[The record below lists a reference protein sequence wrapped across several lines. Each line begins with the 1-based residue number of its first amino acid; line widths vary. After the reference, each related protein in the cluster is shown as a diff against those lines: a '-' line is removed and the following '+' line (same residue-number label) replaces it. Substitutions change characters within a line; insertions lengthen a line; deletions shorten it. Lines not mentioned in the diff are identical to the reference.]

1 MRRASRPL
9 WAAVAA
15 VALLGATA
23 QAAAPDWPA
32 WFAKNTTVTDKKA
45 YVHFFWN
52 ANDVRD
58 RFAGKEREPL
68 VAEAARQLVVRQFP
82 AKATAD
88 VVKVDVVFVA
98 ERDGYGMPKWDT
110 LQRVAHVEGSRKK
123 ILAVPP
129 AAPFAELRRAFDR
142 FELF

>member
-1 MRRASRPL
+1 MRRASRAL
-9 WAAVAA
+9 WAAAAAA
-15 VALLGATA
+15 VFLGATGSVG
-23 QAAAPDWPA
+23 APDWPA
-32 WFAKNTTVTDKKA
+32 WFAKNTTVTDKKT

-58 RFAGKEREPL
+58 RFTGKAREPL
-68 VAEAARQLVVRQFP
+68 VAEAARQLVARQFP
-82 AKATAD
+82 ARAAAD

-110 LQRVAHVEGSRKK
+110 LQRVAHLEGSRKK